1 MYKNSLLKKFKKT
14 DLHQEYFPYIQ
25 IENALDEKFYET
37 LSAEFPKLESFTN
50 ECPVICSNTSSFPEV
65 GGDAVSYFDP
75 YKTDSIFESIYKTF
89 YSDSF
94 RKELILK
101 GQSRNKLFTWK
112 KTALDHLN
120 LYKC

>member
-1 MYKNSLLKKFKKT
+1 
-14 DLHQEYFPYIQ
+14 
-25 IENALDEKFYET
+25 
-37 LSAEFPKLESFTN
+37 
-50 ECPVICSNTSSFPEV
+50 V

-94 RKELILK
+94 RNELILK

-120 LYKC
+120 LYKS